1 MNVNGLYESILRAP
15 GPAFLET
22 ENWQKVKFELV

>member
-1 MNVNGLYESILRAP
+1 MNVDGLCESTLGAP

-22 ENWQKVKFELV
+22 ENWQKVKFDLV